1 MIEFET
7 TKGLTDYQKA
17 LVVMEAR
24 VTGIHEGSETEL
36 IWFVEHPPVYTAGT
50 NSNKNDLLNPT
61 RFPVHQVGRGG
72 QYTYHGPG
80 QRVVYIM
87 LNLNKRGKDVR
98 GFIHN
103 LEQVV
108 INTLTEFGIT
118 GERRPGRVGIWVN
131 ETQTEKKIAAIGI
144 RIRHWITFHGI
155 SININPNLEHF
166 SGINPCGIS
175 EFGVTSLTNLNVNC
189 TLEDF
194 DTALKRHFGKIF
206 KIWN

>member
-7 TKGLTDYQKA
+7 TRGLTDYQKA

-36 IWFVEHPPVYTAGT
+36 LWFVEHPPVYTAGT
-50 NSNKNDLLNPT
+50 SSNKKDLLNPT
-61 RFPVHQVGRGG
+61 RFPVYQVGRGG

-131 ETQTEKKIAAIGI
+131 ETETETEKKIAAIGI

-194 DTALKRHFGKIF
+194 DTALKRHFSKIF
-206 KIWN
+206 KI

>member
-7 TKGLTDYQKA
+7 TKGLIDYQKA

-36 IWFVEHPPVYTAGT
+36 LWFVEHPPVYTAGT
-50 NSNKNDLLNPT
+50 NSNKKDLLNPT
-61 RFPVHQVGRGG
+61 RFPVHRVGRGG

-131 ETQTEKKIAAIGI
+131 ETETEKKIAAIGI

-194 DTALKRHFGKIF
+194 DTALKRHFSKIF
-206 KIWN
+206 KI

>member
-7 TKGLTDYQKA
+7 TKGLIDYQKA

-131 ETQTEKKIAAIGI
+131 ETETEKKIAAIGI

-189 TLEDF
+189 TTEDF
-194 DTALKRHFGKIF
+194 DTALKKHFSKIF
-206 KIWN
+206 KI

>member
-7 TKGLTDYQKA
+7 AKGLTDYQKA

-131 ETQTEKKIAAIGI
+131 ETETEKKIAAIGI

-189 TLEDF
+189 TTEDF
-194 DTALKRHFGKIF
+194 DTALKKHFSKIF
-206 KIWN
+206 KI

>member
-131 ETQTEKKIAAIGI
+131 ETETEKKIAAIGI

>member
-36 IWFVEHPPVYTAGT
+36 LWFVEHPPVYTAGT

-131 ETQTEKKIAAIGI
+131 ETETEKKIAAIGI

-194 DTALKRHFGKIF
+194 DTALKRHFSKIF
-206 KIWN
+206 KI

>member
-7 TKGLTDYQKA
+7 TKGLIDYQKA

-36 IWFVEHPPVYTAGT
+36 LWFVEHPPVYTAGT

-131 ETQTEKKIAAIGI
+131 ETETEKKIAAIGI

-194 DTALKRHFGKIF
+194 DTALKRHFSKIF
-206 KIWN
+206 KI

>member
-36 IWFVEHPPVYTAGT
+36 LWFVEHPPVYTAGT
-50 NSNKNDLLNPT
+50 NSNKKDLLNPT

-98 GFIHN
+98 SFIHN

-131 ETQTEKKIAAIGI
+131 ETETEKKIAAIGI

-194 DTALKRHFGKIF
+194 DTALKRHFSKIF
-206 KIWN
+206 KI

>member
-36 IWFVEHPPVYTAGT
+36 LWFVEHPPVYTAGT
-50 NSNKNDLLNPT
+50 NSNKKDLLSPT

-98 GFIHN
+98 SFIHN

-131 ETQTEKKIAAIGI
+131 ETETEKKIAAIGI

-175 EFGVTSLTNLNVNC
+175 KFGVTSLTNLNVNC

-194 DTALKRHFGKIF
+194 DTALKRHFSKIF
-206 KIWN
+206 KI

>member
-7 TKGLTDYQKA
+7 TKGLIDYQKA

-36 IWFVEHPPVYTAGT
+36 LWFVEHPPVYTAGT
-50 NSNKNDLLNPT
+50 SSNKKDLLNPT
-61 RFPVHQVGRGG
+61 RFPVYQVGRGG

-131 ETQTEKKIAAIGI
+131 ETETEKKIAAIGI

-194 DTALKRHFGKIF
+194 DTALKRHFSKIF
-206 KIWN
+206 KI

>member
-7 TKGLTDYQKA
+7 TKGLIDYQKA

-36 IWFVEHPPVYTAGT
+36 LWFVEHPPVYTAGT
-50 NSNKNDLLNPT
+50 NSNKKDLLNPT
-61 RFPVHQVGRGG
+61 RFPVHRVGRGG

-118 GERRPGRVGIWVN
+118 GERRQGRVGIWVN
-131 ETQTEKKIAAIGI
+131 ETETEKKSAAIGI

-194 DTALKRHFGKIF
+194 DTALKRHFSKIF
-206 KIWN
+206 KI

>member
-36 IWFVEHPPVYTAGT
+36 LWFVEHPPVYTAGT
-50 NSNKNDLLNPT
+50 NSNKKDLLNPT

-131 ETQTEKKIAAIGI
+131 ETETEKKIAAIGI

-189 TLEDF
+189 TIEDF
-194 DTALKRHFGKIF
+194 DTALKEHFSKIF
-206 KIWN
+206 KI

>member
-36 IWFVEHPPVYTAGT
+36 LWFVEHPPVYTAGT
-50 NSNKNDLLNPT
+50 NSNKKDLLNPT

-87 LNLNKRGKDVR
+87 LNLNKRGKNVR

-103 LEQVV
+103 LEEVV

-131 ETQTEKKIAAIGI
+131 ETETEKKIAAIGI

-189 TLEDF
+189 TIEDF
-194 DTALKRHFGKIF
+194 DTALKEHFSKIF
-206 KIWN
+206 KI

>member
-7 TKGLTDYQKA
+7 TKGLIDYQKA

-131 ETQTEKKIAAIGI
+131 ETETEKKIAAIGI

-189 TLEDF
+189 TIEDF
-194 DTALKRHFGKIF
+194 DTALKEHFSKIF
-206 KIWN
+206 KI